1 MKTLLNSEQKP
12 VEKANINEYTL
23 MHSVTINNNL
33 ELVKLMI
40 YMNPKV
46 VYKICREGKLSIH
59 DVKSEEV

>member
-12 VEKANINEYTL
+12 VEKANINEYTI

-40 YMNPKV
+40 DMNPKV
-46 VYKICREGKLSIH
+46 V
-59 DVKSEEV
+59 